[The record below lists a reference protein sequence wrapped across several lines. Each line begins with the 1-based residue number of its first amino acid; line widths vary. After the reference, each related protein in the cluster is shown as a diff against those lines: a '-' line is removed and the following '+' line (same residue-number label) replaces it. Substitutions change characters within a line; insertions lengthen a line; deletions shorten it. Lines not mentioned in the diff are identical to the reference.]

1 MNATDPKNPKAASY
15 LSRIKTARSKPS
27 SMTSAEF
34 YRQMESSMG
43 TKLIPIS
50 SKGTS
55 DYSKAK
61 PKNQAVF
68 MRDCC
73 PE

>member
-15 LSRIKTARSKPS
+15 LSRIRTARSKSS

-43 TKLIPIS
+43 TKLIPIP

-55 DYSKAK
+55 GYLKAK
-61 PKNQAVF
+61 PKN
-68 MRDCC
+68 
-73 PE
+73 

>member
-1 MNATDPKNPKAASY
+1 MSTTETKNPKTASY
-15 LSRIKTARSKPS
+15 LSRIRTARSKPS

-43 TKLIPIS
+43 TELIPIP

-61 PKNQAVF
+61 PKN
-68 MRDCC
+68 
-73 PE
+73 